1 MPSITKEEFEAY
13 EGVRKYGAWN
23 MLSPQARQAT
33 ELGKD
38 KYFTIIKNYNELYDR
53 FVKGKETA
61 EWDSTYTD

>member
-38 KYFTIIKNYNELYDR
+38 KY
-53 FVKGKETA
+53 
-61 EWDSTYTD
+61 